1 MGVGHFRARTINGLT
16 IWLALA
22 QSSTNMTSMSEAQPR
37 PTWSQKT
44 ADSTCLSQLG
54 RPQQRLRNTRQQ
66 GRPKPHGRRERPAS
80 GREPGAFNEF
90 RRPCA
95 LRRASAP
102 AAAAPCEGRRTPSRP
117 PPPHRCPYT
126 AHPTAAAPHAQSST
140 PAPRRQRPRATAR
153 HRSPAG
159 IHWDRE
165 AHVACAAALVM
176 R

>member
-1 MGVGHFRARTINGLT
+1 MPVQGAVNSFWENLKADHFLPGHFLFQQLLQTRTINGLT

-37 PTWSQKT
+37 PTWSQNT

-126 AHPTAAAPHAQSST
+126 AHPTSSAPT
-140 PAPRRQRPRATAR
+140 PTP
-153 HRSPAG
+153 
-159 IHWDRE
+159 
-165 AHVACAAALVM
+165 
-176 R
+176 